1 MARTKTI
8 VIALGGN
15 AILQHGQRGT
25 FDEQHENVRRTCE
38 QLAEI
43 VRLGHRLVVT
53 HGNGPQVGDILIQ
66 QECAADVVP
75 PMPLDACGAQTQGM
89 IGYMIQRS
97 LRTALEKRDIHR
109 NVVTVVTQ
117 VVVARND
124 PAFHQPTKPVGPFFP
139 EEKAR
144 REMAD
149 KGEKWVEEPGRG
161 WRRVV
166 PSPDPINIVEKES
179 IKLLVAGSNIVI
191 ACGGGGIPVIETEGG
206 NLRGVEAVIDKDL
219 AAQKLAVD
227 VNADILLI
235 LTDVHRVALNFRTPQ
250 QTDIDLMTVS
260 QARQYIAEKHF
271 AVGSMLPKV
280 TAGVRFLESGGECA
294 IIANLEEAVAALQG
308 RAGTRIVHDRARI
321 RSSRETRT
329 ARATVVLK
337 TASV

>member
-15 AILQHGQRGT
+15 AILQRGQRGT
-25 FDEQHENVRRTCE
+25 FEEQHENVRRTCE

-43 VRLGHRLVVT
+43 VRLGHRLIVT

-66 QECAADVVP
+66 QECATDAVP
-75 PMPLDACGAQTQGM
+75 PMPLDVCGAQTQGM

-109 NVVTVVTQ
+109 SVVTVVTQ

-124 PAFHQPTKPVGPFFP
+124 PAFEYPTKPVGPFFS

-144 REMAD
+144 REMAE
-149 KGEKWVEEPGRG
+149 KGQKWIEEPGRG

-166 PSPDPINIVEKES
+166 PSPEPINIVEKEA
-179 IKLLVAGSNIVI
+179 IKTLVASGNIVI

-219 AAQKLAVD
+219 AAQKLAID
-227 VNADILLI
+227 VEADIMLI
-235 LTDVHRVALNFRTPQ
+235 LTDVRKVALNFHKPQ
-250 QTDIDLMTVS
+250 QTEIDRMTIS
-260 QARQYIAEKHF
+260 QAKQHAEEGHF

-280 TAGVRFLESGGECA
+280 TAAIRFLEAGGETA
-294 IIANLEEAVAALQG
+294 LIANLGEAVAALQDK
-308 RAGTRIVHDRARI
+308 AGTRIVNDRAGI
-321 RSSRETRT
+321 RVTGSAGRPPRQRL
-329 ARATVVLK
+329 AKVI
-337 TASV
+337 